1 MTKVEVPQINK
12 VQKVELRPSDT
23 ALLIVDMQN
32 DFVDPKGALFVPSSR
47 NTIEPIRRLITKFR
61 EAGALVIYT
70 QDWHMKDDPE
80 FKIWG
85 VHAVAG
91 TWGAEII
98 DELKPEKDDILIK
111 KYRYDAFFETPLD
124 YVLRVKG
131 IRNLVVVGTVANI
144 CVLHTAGSAALRWY
158 NVVVPEDGISALTE
172 FDQIAALRQI
182 DFLYKGKITTSDGVV
197 LTV

>member
-1 MTKVEVPQINK
+1 MKVDVPQINK
-12 VQKVELRPSDT
+12 VKDVQLKASET
-23 ALLIVDMQN
+23 ALVIVDMQN
-32 DFVDPKGALFVPSSR
+32 DFVDPKGALYVPTAEK
-47 NTIEPIRRLITKFR
+47 TIEPIKKLIQKFR
-61 EAGALVIYT
+61 DKNALIIYT

-85 VHAVAG
+85 AHAVAG
-91 TWGAEII
+91 TWGAEIVK
-98 DELKPEKDDILIK
+98 ELEPEEDDVIIR

-131 IRNLVVVGTVANI
+131 IKNLVIVGTVANI

-172 FDQIAALRQI
+172 FDFYSALRQI
-182 DFLYKGKITTSDGVV
+182 DFLYKGKITTSDGVELV
-197 LTV
+197 I